1 MHYNFRLCLLESFV
15 RINQW
20 DMVEDIIG
28 RIYKYRLDLTLHRSL
43 LNAMMEAV
51 YWFIEPLYEA

>member
-28 RIYKYRLDLTLHRSL
+28 RIYKYSLDLTLHRSL

-51 YWFIEPLYEA
+51 SWFIEPLYES